1 MSSFIA
7 YHVVADTQYVLDSD
21 PAKYP
26 RRSDAE
32 QAAQDVW
39 DAWHKPTSGYHA
51 QHLVIYRLDG
61 EIVRP
66 LSLNVR
72 RKLEVR

>member
-1 MSSFIA
+1 MSE
-7 YHVVADTQYVLDSD
+7 YVAFYPGAPAEMVLAAS
-21 PAKYP
+21 P
-26 RRSDAE
+26 RRTTAE
-32 QAAQDVW
+32 QAAQDVQR
-39 DAWHKPTSGYHA
+39 AWHAPASGYHA